1 MSNSTLETIEV
12 PQENKYTEP
21 LLFVPGEYRLSQV
34 GRVYYLVAVMSLR
47 DLVNQIKLVE
57 DIPEEARVSWSLEEL
72 FQRDI
77 SWDRVQKE
85 LVNGYLKDSNKQ
97 SFFNS
102 LTIALLP
109 QKGLEIEEDYGEP
122 ELSPPAAYPSWEK
135 IDVGNIC
142 IEYGPRRSIGVIRWH
157 KDRIF
162 PVAIDGQHR
171 LAALKKYCEEG
182 KDRLLLGDA
191 LDTKIPLIFLIL
203 DKSVGFKGRSK
214 NLLVTLR
221 EIFIDLNRNARKVP
235 QSRVILLEDLNIQA
249 FCVRTLLAEKAREDF
264 PHVLPLSMVIW
275 QEDEWKF
282 DADSKFSYAIT
293 SVLNL
298 NDIVGFCL
306 DVKPFEEI
314 DPLDEPR
321 VRTYV
326 TQLSAKLE
334 LDTEIEASIKEHLEL
349 CIDRQDPF
357 SFKDEHLAA
366 FRKAFKEQWTSH
378 ITGVIREFTPYKKYL
393 SEAKQIGA
401 IDGMLAD
408 YLLLSK
414 DKQER
419 FKERKKAEDETFNP
433 RLEIE
438 KPLESLKDLKKNE
451 WAFHVV
457 FQKALFINLF
467 RLETQKESLEIGEI
481 GQSRNDFITWWLA
494 QINKLYEHGVF
505 YLNWKKRQGDLWRGI
520 AKRPDNGTIQYSKV
534 AANRISA
541 FITISIWFNHTST
554 HDDVEA
560 FANTLIEG
568 DRRLPNIVRTAFTA
582 RGMVKDGLK
591 TLISDS
597 DELDDEELRKMI
609 KAELVKRLKAI

>member
-1 MSNSTLETIEV
+1 M
-12 PQENKYTEP
+12 K
-21 LLFVPGEYRLSQV
+21 R
-34 GRVYYLVAVMSLR
+34 
-47 DLVNQIKLVE
+47 
-57 DIPEEARVSWSLEEL
+57 
-72 FQRDI
+72 
-77 SWDRVQKE
+77 
-85 LVNGYLKDSNKQ
+85 
-97 SFFNS
+97 
-102 LTIALLP
+102 
-109 QKGLEIEEDYGEP
+109 
-122 ELSPPAAYPSWEK
+122 
-135 IDVGNIC
+135 
-142 IEYGPRRSIGVIRWH
+142 
-157 KDRIF
+157 
-162 PVAIDGQHR
+162 
-171 LAALKKYCEEG
+171 
-182 KDRLLLGDA
+182 
-191 LDTKIPLIFLIL
+191 
-203 DKSVGFKGRSK
+203 
-214 NLLVTLR
+214 
-221 EIFIDLNRNARKVP
+221 
-235 QSRVILLEDLNIQA
+235 
-249 FCVRTLLAEKAREDF
+249 
-264 PHVLPLSMVIW
+264 
-275 QEDEWKF
+275 
-282 DADSKFSYAIT
+282 
-293 SVLNL
+293 
-298 NDIVGFCL
+298 
-306 DVKPFEEI
+306 
-314 DPLDEPR
+314 
-321 VRTYV
+321 
-326 TQLSAKLE
+326 
-334 LDTEIEASIKEHLEL
+334 SIKEHLEL

-408 YLLLSK
+408 YLLLPK

-494 QINKLYEHGVF
+494 QINKLYEHGFF

-560 FANTLIEG
+560 FANTLMEG
-568 DRRLPNIVRTAFTA
+568 DSRLPNIVRTAFTA

-591 TLISDS
+591 SLISDS
-597 DELDDEELRKMI
+597 DELDDEVLRKMI
-609 KAELVKRLKAI
+609 KAELVKRLKAIQG

>member
-1 MSNSTLETIEV
+1 MSNSTLETFEA
-12 PQENKYTEP
+12 PPENKYTEP
-21 LLFVPGEYRLSQV
+21 LLFIPGEYRLSQV
-34 GRVYYLVAVMSLR
+34 GRVYYLVAVMSLQ
-47 DLVNQIKLVE
+47 DLVDQIKLVE
-57 DIPEEARVSWSLEEL
+57 DISEKARVSWSLEEL

-85 LVNGYLKDSNKQ
+85 LVNGYLKDANKQ

-122 ELSPPAAYPSWEK
+122 ELSPSAAYPSWEK

-182 KDRLLLGDA
+182 KDHLLLGDV

-203 DKSVGFKGRSK
+203 DKSVGFEGRSK

-235 QSRVILLEDLNIQA
+235 KSRVILLEDLNIQA

-298 NDIVGFCL
+298 NEIVGFCL

-349 CIDRQDPF
+349 CIDRRDPF

-378 ITGVIREFTPYKKYL
+378 ITGVIREFIPYRNTSQK
-393 SEAKQIGA
+393 
-401 IDGMLAD
+401 
-408 YLLLSK
+408 
-414 DKQER
+414 R
-419 FKERKKAEDETFNP
+419 N
-433 RLEIE
+433 RLVQLMEC
-438 KPLESLKDLKKNE
+438 
-451 WAFHVV
+451 
-457 FQKALFINLF
+457 
-467 RLETQKESLEIGEI
+467 
-481 GQSRNDFITWWLA
+481 
-494 QINKLYEHGVF
+494 
-505 YLNWKKRQGDLWRGI
+505 
-520 AKRPDNGTIQYSKV
+520 
-534 AANRISA
+534 
-541 FITISIWFNHTST
+541 
-554 HDDVEA
+554 
-560 FANTLIEG
+560 
-568 DRRLPNIVRTAFTA
+568 
-582 RGMVKDGLK
+582 
-591 TLISDS
+591 
-597 DELDDEELRKMI
+597 
-609 KAELVKRLKAI
+609 